1 MKGRRISSGVM
12 ALDRLLGGLRIGD
25 NVVWH
30 MDSGVFMETFSGGFL
45 RSSRRQG
52 HKVVLVTVNAS
63 PKTVWG
69 RLRAVVNHPDV
80 TLVDGFTW
88 GKGGGASLFADC
100 YRRLYQDY
108 RCKVVP
114 VKKPHLVEEF
124 LEVLNRVEEEMPSG
138 SRYLVDS
145 LTGMVQLWGRE
156 EPVLEFFA
164 KECPRLY
171 ELETVAYWILERE
184 AHSPSFRAQ
193 VNHITQVALELGMRD
208 GQPTLA
214 VLKAQGRESS
224 YTLRPRPLSLQGRRV
239 QLLEEEESGD
249 PQLLIGPRLRAFRLA
264 RGLSQVELAK
274 AVGVSPSTISQVEGQ
289 QILLSIPAMVKA
301 ARALGVSLDQLV
313 APAPREPDSP
323 VVTRNRFEKVCLGG
337 PAGEGLSAYR
347 ITPWEAE
354 GVLEAYEIC
363 IEPQA
368 RIQAH
373 FFQEKREELGYL
385 LEGELVVE
393 TGGKALHLG
402 QGECIRLVRQT
413 PHAWQN
419 PAETQARLLW
429 VIGG

>member
-1 MKGRRISSGVM
+1 MNGRRISSGVP

-30 MDSGVFMETFSGGFL
+30 MDSGVFMESFSVGFL

-69 RLRAVVNHPDV
+69 RLRHVVNHPDV

-100 YRRLYQDY
+100 YSRLYQDY
-108 RCKVVP
+108 RCRVVP
-114 VKKPHLVEEF
+114 VDRPHSVEEF

-138 SRYLVDS
+138 TRYLVDS
-145 LTGMVQLWGRE
+145 LTGMVHLWGGE
-156 EPVLEFFA
+156 DAVLGFFA

-171 ELETVAYWILERE
+171 ELDTVAYWILERG
-184 AHSPSFRAQ
+184 AHSLSFRAQ
-193 VNHITQVALELGMRD
+193 VNHVTQVALELGMKD

-214 VLKAQGRESS
+214 VLKAQGRENSF
-224 YTLRPRPLSLQGRRV
+224 TLRARPLSLQGRRV
-239 QLLEEEESGD
+239 QLLEEEDSGD
-249 PQLLIGPRLRAFRLA
+249 PELLIGPRLRAFRLA
-264 RGLSQVELAK
+264 KGLSQVELAR

-289 QILLSIPAMVKA
+289 QILMSIPALVKA

-313 APAPREPDSP
+313 APSPIEPDSP
-323 VVTRNRFEKVCLGG
+323 VLARNRYEQVRLGSTTG
-337 PAGEGLSAYR
+337 DELSAYR
-347 ITPWEAE
+347 MTPWE
-354 GVLEAYEIC
+354 GKGLLEAYEIC
-363 IEPQA
+363 IKPQV
-368 RIQAH
+368 RIQGH

-385 LEGELVVE
+385 LEGELIVE
-393 TGGKALHLG
+393 TGGRALHMG
-402 QGECIRLVRQT
+402 QGECIRLLRET
-413 PHAWQN
+413 PSAWQN
-419 PAETQARLLW
+419 PGESQAKLIW